1 MDREEAVVA
10 AVEEAAEA
18 VAAVAE
24 EEEVEEAVVATEHL
38 LHLLSE
44 PQPNLLRSE
53 GFFGRSYRSLFERLD
68 PQLKPF
74 EQECVNF
81 YS

>member
-1 MDREEAVVA
+1 MDKEEVAVVA

-24 EEEVEEAVVATEHL
+24 EEEVEEAVVANEHL

-44 PQPNLLRSE
+44 TQPDLLNSE
-53 GFFGRSYRSLFERLD
+53 GFFGRSCRSLKERLD
-68 PQLKPF
+68 SQKKL
-74 EQECVNF
+74 
-81 YS
+81 SR